1 MCKLIQKFFYRGFKS
16 FVGLVLYL
24 NLTYILSNIGINH
37 MIQFISFLRP
47 IMLTKMIADGER
59 KYCFCNNITIIND
72 ELEQLRKRNKP
83 E

>member
-1 MCKLIQKFFYRGFKS
+1 MCEQIQKLFYRSAKNFL
-16 FVGLVLYL
+16 GLVLDL
-24 NLTYILSNIGINH
+24 NLKYILSNIGINH

>member
-1 MCKLIQKFFYRGFKS
+1 MCKQIQNLFYRGFKS
-16 FVGLVLYL
+16 FARLVLDSDL
-24 NLTYILSNIGINH
+24 KYILSNIGINH